1 MKRLQFRHCDIKFST
16 REEAIS
22 YFNDIVDR
30 SKVKS
35 IDFGESLYA
44 EPMIAKYRD
53 EEGKEQIIFAIG
65 VDSGKTPYHLIDS
78 KDIYEK
84 INKEELRAKSEEARL
99 DGRVDDEIARAKSE
113 EARLDGRVDAETERA
128 KSEEARLDS
137 KIDTET
143 ERAIAEESRLDSK
156 IDAETER
163 AKEEELK
170 LQNQITNNI
179 VKIESVEPSNS
190 NILEEY
196 SLKNTLGEV
205 LGENIKIYKDN
216 SLVTA
221 KIGYQGATSV
231 IQHADGSYELEYGEV
246 HDENIEYLYLIY
258 RDENGG
264 LQLVGIDFEN
274 FILETEFGNG
284 IKVVDRVASIKIKD
298 GEKYLNTDKD
308 GLHTINIDEAI
319 KTSVDNVS
327 DVLNTKIDAET
338 ERAMAA
344 EALISATT
352 VNFSGSVISEVSRLD
367 VAIVTEQERAIAELR
382 NFSGHVVNEVVRL
395 DAVILA
401 EHERTIADLKDFS
414 GSVVSENVRIDNRID
429 AEIRDRENAIELEK
443 QERTAA
449 IDNERYDRDLADN
462 QLQSNIEK
470 EALDRENH
478 VISLSGAVET
488 EVLRLES
495 VISLE
500 EVRATNDL
508 KSFSGN
514 VVAEFTR
521 IDNAISEEAR
531 IRDEKDSKIVNDLN
545 IEVSNRKDADDSLK
559 TQFTTE
565 ISKEIDRATNEE
577 ARLDKKIVDETT
589 RAANEEIKLS
599 DSIKE
604 LDNKIISNEIT
615 SKDLIVNKTELGT
628 TISLQVDNKTIT
640 KVADNQNLEG
650 AVLGTLLKVK
660 RVEPTSSAIKS
671 RYELQDGDGNLVGD
685 AIELPVES
693 ALVDI
698 KQGKEGDMI
707 DPITG
712 NYISDGTGDVTMN
725 FVYRLE
731 DGTYELMQIVVSDYF
746 TDAHFGRGL
755 RNHDGVISL
764 AEGDGNE
771 YLVIS
776 EDTISVI
783 GVNDAINTSKD
794 EIITIVNGEVSKL
807 NLKISE
813 LESKVNILENRIKE
827 LEDTLDTRIFE
838 ILSTK
843 IQGVDKEIK
852 ITSNNGILNI
862 GFADNAIFGEF

>member
-1 MKRLQFRHCDIKFST
+1 MKRLQFRHCDIKFSN
-16 REEAIS
+16 REEAINH
-22 YFNDIVDR
+22 FNDIVDR
-30 SKVKS
+30 SKVAS
-35 IDFGESLYA
+35 VEFGESLYA
-44 EPMIAKYRD
+44 EPMVAKYLD

-65 VDSGKTPYHLIDS
+65 VDGGKTPYHLIDS

-99 DGRVDDEIARAKSE
+99 DERVDAEIARAKSE
-113 EARLDGRVDAETERA
+113 EARLDERVDAEAERA
-128 KSEEARLDS
+128 KSEEARLDERV
-137 KIDTET
+137 DAET
-143 ERAIAEESRLDSK
+143 ERAKEEETRLDAK

-170 LQNQITNNI
+170 LQNQVTNNI

-196 SLKNTLGEV
+196 SLKNALGEV
-205 LGENIKIYKDN
+205 LGENIKIYKDS

-231 IQHADGSYELEYGEV
+231 IQHADGSYELEYGEI

-274 FILETEFGNG
+274 FILETEFGDG

-298 GEKYLNTDKD
+298 GEKYLNTNED

-319 KTSVDNVS
+319 KTSVDNAS
-327 DVLNTKIDAET
+327 NVLNTKIEDEALRAIAAET
-338 ERAMAA
+338 
-344 EALISATT
+344 LISATT

-367 VAIVTEQERAIAELR
+367 AAVMAEQDRAIADMK
-382 NFSGHVVNEVVRL
+382 NFSGCVVNEVVRL
-395 DAVILA
+395 DALILA

-443 QERTAA
+443 QERIAA
-449 IDNERYDRDLADN
+449 IDNERYDRDLADS

-478 VISLSGAVET
+478 VISLSGAVES

-495 VISLE
+495 AISLE
-500 EVRATNDL
+500 QVRATNDL
-508 KSFSGN
+508 NSFSGN

-521 IDNAISEEAR
+521 VDNAISEE
-531 IRDEKDSKIVNDLN
+531 SKVREQTDIELRNEILNEITNRTEGNDVLAQS
-545 IEVSNRKDADDSLK
+545 IAEEVSNRIEAD
-559 TQFTTE
+559 
-565 ISKEIDRATNEE
+565 
-577 ARLDKKIVDETT
+577 
-589 RAANEEIKLS
+589 
-599 DSIKE
+599 KE
-604 LDNKIISNEIT
+604 LNNKITSNEIT

-707 DPITG
+707 DPATG

-755 RNHDGVISL
+755 RNLDGVISL

-794 EIITIVNGEVSKL
+794 EIITIINGEVSKL

-813 LESKVNILENRIKE
+813 LESKVNTLENRIKE
-827 LEDTLDTRIFE
+827 LEDTLDARIFE

-843 IQGVDKEIK
+843 VQGIDKEIK
-852 ITSNNGILNI
+852 VTSNNGTLNI